1 MSLSQLALRNVK
13 RNFKNYFLY
22 FFSMIFSIV
31 IYYTFKSIEFN
42 SQIEKAMEGSNKIS
56 TAFTTSSVLLILF
69 VGIFIIYSNSFF
81 TKKRK
86 KEVGLYSLLGVRKKQ
101 IAKMLF
107 YENMT
112 MGLIALV
119 LGIAI
124 GSLFSTLSTE
134 LLLNLM
140 GIPMDIHFE
149 IPMNAVINTSI
160 VFSVIILYTSLQ
172 GFRLIY
178 RFKLIELFR
187 AEKQGE
193 KVPKNSPI
201 LAILGLSMV
210 ILGYYF
216 AYNFIDYVEKINFL
230 MLALLIL
237 ISTAGG
243 TYILFHFFTVFL
255 LRHMRNNKNSFYNG
269 MNVISTS
276 QLLYRI
282 KGNATSL
289 ATISTLAAVTIC
301 SIGISVSL
309 YSNIEDMTKGVY
321 PYSYTHTVIDANKE
335 AQVDATIEKHKSK
348 HQISHDY
355 LLKTLEVKGT
365 AHENTIKINKTELN
379 ENTTITVISQ
389 STFKDFA
396 KEFNYNNVKL
406 NKEETVALTSELSIK
421 IKKQFGDLQES
432 NKTKVTMS
440 DGQNLYTYKIKEEL
454 PYPTKN
460 LFSDTFIVS
469 DEQYEHL
476 KTTSKEEITRII
488 NVENESDSK
497 SLTAD
502 LKTIIDNK
510 EMPLYDYYTPYQ
522 QGIEGSGMMIFVG
535 AFLGLVFL
543 LATGSII
550 YFKQL
555 SEANEDKPNYAILH
569 KVGVT
574 NKEMKRAIS
583 KQMAFIF
590 GAPILIAAL
599 HSFFALNTA
608 KTIFMLTDITPIL
621 YSVLGY
627 LVIYIGYF
635 IITIYSYTNI
645 VRKKD

>member
-1 MSLSQLALRNVK
+1 
-13 RNFKNYFLY
+13 
-22 FFSMIFSIV
+22 MIFSIV

-42 SQIEKAMEGSNKIS
+42 SQIEKAMGDSNKIS

-140 GIPMDIHFE
+140 GIPMNIHFE

-201 LAILGLSMV
+201 LAILGLAML

-237 ISTAGG
+237 ISTVGG

-321 PYSYTHTVIDANKE
+321 PYSYTYTVNDPNKE
-335 AQVDATIEKHKSK
+335 AQVDAILDKHKSK
-348 HQISHDY
+348 HSISHDY
-355 LLKTLEVKGT
+355 KIKTLEVKGT
-365 AHENTIKINKTELN
+365 SHENTTKINKNDLN
-379 ENTTITVISQ
+379 ENTTMTVISH
-389 STFKDFA
+389 SSFRDFA
-396 KEFNYNNVKL
+396 KEFKYNDVKFT
-406 NKEETVALTSELSIK
+406 KEETIALTSERNIK
-421 IKKQFGDLQES
+421 MKQQFGDLLPS
-432 NKTKVTMS
+432 INTKMTIS
-440 DGQNLYTYKIKEEL
+440 DEQKLYTYKIKEEM

-469 DEQYEHL
+469 DVQYEHL
-476 KTTSKEEITRII
+476 KATGKEEITRII

-502 LKTIIDNK
+502 LKSIIENK
-510 EMPLYDYYTPYQ
+510 EMRVYDYYTTYQ
-522 QGIEGSGMMIFVG
+522 QGLEGSGMMIFVG

-543 LATGSII
+543 VATGSII

-555 SEANEDKPNYAILH
+555 SEANEDKPNYQILH

-608 KTIFMLTDITPIL
+608 KTIFMLTDISPIL
-621 YSVLGY
+621 YSVLVY
-627 LVIYIGYF
+627 LAIYIGYY
-635 IITIYSYTNI
+635 IITIYSYTSI
-645 VRKKD
+645 VRKKRLTKTHKE